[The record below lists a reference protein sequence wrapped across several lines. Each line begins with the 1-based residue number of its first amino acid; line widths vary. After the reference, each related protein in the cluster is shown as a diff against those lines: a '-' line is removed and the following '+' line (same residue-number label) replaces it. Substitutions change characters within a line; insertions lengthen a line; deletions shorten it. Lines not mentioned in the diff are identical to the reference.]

1 MGLLKSLF
9 TNCAHPKG
17 RMGRAMLKFMNLTH
31 APLKPSGRFAIMVEV
46 VDADSKWTNLV
57 EGMTAY
63 TPEQLKALLDD
74 AGFTQTE
81 IHRKKPMYATILG
94 VKP

>member
-1 MGLLKSLF
+1 
-9 TNCAHPKG
+9 
-17 RMGRAMLKFMNLTH
+17 
-31 APLKPSGRFAIMVEV
+31 MVEV
-46 VDADSKWTNLV
+46 VDADSKWTNFV

-63 TPEQLKALLDD
+63 TPEQLKSILDD
-74 AGFTQTE
+74 TGFTQTE